1 MSRIIWGWCT
11 MLNLSKCSP
20 LLIRSRDNIINY
32 ADLLVKRIDMTPF
45 GRPQVV
51 HFGEADKAG
60 YTLTQLIE
68 TSNITAH
75 FAESSNSAYIDI
87 FSCKP
92 YCKKTVEQITKEFF
106 QPQHI
111 EVKYV
116 ERGYLQ

>member
-1 MSRIIWGWCT
+1 MSRIIWGYHLI
-11 MLNLSKCSP
+11 LNLSKCNP
-20 LLIRSRDNIINY
+20 LYIRCRDNIINY
-32 ADLLVKRIDMTPF
+32 SDLLVKRIDMVPF

-68 TSNITAH
+68 TSNIMGH
-75 FAESSNSAYIDI
+75 FAESSNSAFIDV

-92 YCKKTVEQITKEFF
+92 YCKKTVEQITKQFF